1 MPGGVVR
8 IEIHGEEQ
16 ADRIARRLLRKA
28 GSNQLARDLHTAMR
42 FALAG
47 TEAEIRASARRLPSR
62 NGLAADVATSRI
74 RVTTAA
80 NGNKVRALIT
90 ARHEYNLAGL
100 DRGTNVHPLFGNRRH
115 WYRQA
120 VRPRWFTDPAK
131 DKAADVRNAIQ
142 KAVKAFAAT
151 L

>member
-8 IEIHGEEQ
+8 IQIHGEEQ
-16 ADRIARRLLRKA
+16 AARIARRLLRKA
-28 GSNQLARDLHTAMR
+28 GSGELARNLHVGMR
-42 FALAG
+42 MALAG
-47 TEAEIRASARRLPSR
+47 VEADIRTSARRLPAT

-74 RVTTAA
+74 SVTYAA
-80 NGNKVRALIT
+80 NKSAVSATIR

-100 DRGTNVHPLFGNRRH
+100 DAGTNIHPLFGNRRH

-120 VRPRWFTDPAK
+120 VRPGWFSDPVNERTD
-131 DKAADVRNAIQ
+131 DVRRAIQ
-142 KAVKAFAAT
+142 KAVKVFTST